1 MTTQKHTTE
10 QDNTYYRSR
19 DIGTGPVNDYT
30 YWQNYENPTSQ
41 TEHIS
46 TRVAESVLENDN
58 KNNEGQK
65 LVYSANRASDWGI
78 FLQEWEF
85 KKYND
90 KYYIIGKRED
100 DGCDWETSYVKYVRF
115 HYGLMYI
122 RTVSGGKYV
131 LHSKEGGG
139 IEPSIRLYL

>member
-100 DGCDWETSYVKYVRF
+100 DGCDWET
-115 HYGLMYI
+115 
-122 RTVSGGKYV
+122 
-131 LHSKEGGG
+131 
-139 IEPSIRLYL
+139 